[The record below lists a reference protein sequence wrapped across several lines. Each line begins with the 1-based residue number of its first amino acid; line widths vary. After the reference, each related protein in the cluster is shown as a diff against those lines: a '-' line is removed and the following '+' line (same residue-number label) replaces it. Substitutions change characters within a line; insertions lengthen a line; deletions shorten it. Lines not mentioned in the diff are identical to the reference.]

1 MKLKWNNFHRV
12 MLGAKENEKMSFSY
26 IKKKGLSEEELA
38 QCINE
43 GLIRYNKD
51 DEGYYLTSKGLNEVW
66 KKER

>member
-1 MKLKWNNFHRV
+1 MEWNNFHRA
-12 MLGAKENEKMSFSY
+12 MLGVKENEKMSFNY
-26 IKKKGLSEEELA
+26 IKKKGLSDEELA